1 MSTNNKNNL
10 IIKISS
16 LIKAG
21 FFLVLSFIYNW
32 IYSRKITNG
41 CLYNRGRTILF
52 TSSAIEWRRVYDLD
66 RNENILG
73 NQFFNMILNCL
84 IKKKNYSIFG
94 TYQFASRLRDFAVFY
109 EKQKAQKFT
118 FLPLELFMDLKIFLK
133 FFQVRFIKNRTLKS
147 LKRDYQSYIFA
158 KSLGNL
164 LDTLVPDII
173 LVSNEKG
180 FFEKQLIIAGKKRN
194 IPTIALQHGNIFQTH
209 PYYITKDLSARE
221 YFPDITC
228 LYGES
233 DREVLLN
240 HSVYTPDDLVVT
252 GSPRYDIIYHADRI
266 YSRDKF
272 CMDYNIPLN
281 HQIILWTTQSHG
293 MTDEENT
300 RQLDIVFG
308 CCDNIPGI
316 TLVIKQHQGEKKRH
330 YRIIQSYCRNHSCN
344 TLMLPKDSDTFEALY
359 VSDLVITYHST
370 TGREAAAFKK
380 PLVVLDT
387 QDSVG
392 YSKEGVG
399 VIVSSIQEAEQVISR
414 LLKDDRELAVNRDEY
429 IKRYFYAIDG
439 KSTERVVQLIEKVLS
454 DQVKPVTL

>member
-1 MSTNNKNNL
+1 MNNPVFVFVCEYCSINKLL
-10 IIKISS
+10 I
-16 LIKAG
+16 
-21 FFLVLSFIYNW
+21 
-32 IYSRKITNG
+32 
-41 CLYNRGRTILF
+41 
-52 TSSAIEWRRVYDLD
+52 
-66 RNENILG
+66 
-73 NQFFNMILNCL
+73 
-84 IKKKNYSIFG
+84 
-94 TYQFASRLRDFAVFY
+94 
-109 EKQKAQKFT
+109 
-118 FLPLELFMDLKIFLK
+118 
-133 FFQVRFIKNRTLKS
+133 TL
-147 LKRDYQSYIFA
+147 A
-158 KSLGNL
+158 
-164 LDTLVPDII
+164 
-173 LVSNEKG
+173 
-180 FFEKQLIIAGKKRN
+180 KKRN
-194 IPTIALQHGNIFQTH
+194 IPTIALQHGIITSTH
-209 PYYITKDLSARE
+209 FGYITRDLSARE

-252 GSPRYDIIYHADRI
+252 GSPRNDIIYHADRI

-272 CMDYNIPLN
+272 CMNYNIPLN

-308 CCDNIPGI
+308 SCDSIPGI
-316 TLVIKQHQGEKKRH
+316 TLVIKQHPGEKKRH

-392 YSKEGVG
+392 YSSEGVG
-399 VIVSSIQEAEQVISR
+399 VIVSSIQEAKQVISR
-414 LLKDDRELAVNRDEY
+414 LLKDDGELAVNREEY

-454 DQVKPVTL
+454 ENRHPLKF